1 MKRVTEKLRALC
13 KEVKSSIYIYIY
25 ITGQKHLIRCTNNL
39 QGLELNI
46 NGVTE

>member
-13 KEVKSSIYIYIY
+13 KEVTSSIY
-25 ITGQKHLIRCTNNL
+25 ITGQKHLIHCTNIL